1 MAQTV
6 KNLPVIQ
13 ETGVESLGGEDPL
26 EEGMEIHF
34 SILAWRIPQTEE
46 PGGLQSMGS
55 PRVRH
60 DWRDWAPAGHRVD
73 FHGKLEEGKGRCTSS
88 FSPCGFGSQV
98 WEWGPSLS
106 ARVTFESSQDH
117 TIVSLSLFTLWTSLV
132 TQTVKNPPAMQKIL
146 WRREWLPTPVFLPGK
161 SRGQRSPKGYCP
173 WDCKELDRTEP
184 HFHPLISPE
193 E

>member
-1 MAQTV
+1 MQEM
-6 KNLPVIQ
+6 Q
-13 ETGVESLGGEDPL
+13 ETWVQSLGREDPL
-26 EEGMEIHF
+26 EEGMAIHF

-55 PRVRH
+55 KRVRH
-60 DWRDWAPAGHRVD
+60 DRRDWAPAGHRVD
-73 FHGKLEEGKGRCTSS
+73 FHGKLEASKGHCASS
-88 FSPCGFGSQV
+88 LSPRVFDSQV
-98 WEWGPSLS
+98 WEWGSTFS

-132 TQTVKNPPAMQKIL
+132 TQMVNNPRATQETWVRKIL

-161 SRGQRSPKGYCP
+161 SHRQRSLKGYCP
-173 WDCKELDRTEP
+173 WDCKEFDGTEP